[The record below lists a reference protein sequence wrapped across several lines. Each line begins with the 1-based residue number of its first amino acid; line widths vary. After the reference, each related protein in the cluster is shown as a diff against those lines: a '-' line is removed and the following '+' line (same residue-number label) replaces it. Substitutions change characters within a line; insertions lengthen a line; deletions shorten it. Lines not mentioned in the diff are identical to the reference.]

1 MSLPKQCLYTNKI
14 NSSYAKNY
22 NAAIAPVNGT
32 SYNLGE
38 TIIINIPTGQSNWEG
53 A

>member
-22 NAAIAPVNGT
+22 NAAIVPVNGT
-32 SYNLGE
+32 DYNLGE
-38 TIIINIPTGQSNWEG
+38 TIIINIPTG
-53 A
+53 